1 MQGRQAKR
9 STRIR
14 SGQQK
19 IVQVAAA
26 AREHLWR
33 IVAPWMIWRPSH
45 HQARHDTVTTAH
57 TESRLSAAFGRY
69 TRAYFQRWLVIG
81 ALIGVVAGVGA
92 ILFATAIALCT
103 HWFLGW
109 IVGFTPPD
117 PAGEG
122 ITAITPISRLWLLPV
137 VTTLGG
143 LLTGFIVFTLAPEA
157 EGHGTDAAIEAF
169 HEKGGRIRGRIPLVK
184 MVASAITIGSG
195 GSAGREGPTAQIS
208 AGFGSWL
215 ADVLHL
221 DDHDRRIAMSAGIGS
236 GIGAI
241 FKAPFGGALLS
252 AEILYKRDFEA
263 DALFPSFVAS
273 AVGFVIY
280 GAWVGWTPVFGP
292 GAHYEFTHVASLVG
306 YLILGVCAG
315 LVGLLYPKSLYGIRG
330 LFHRIHIP
338 NHLKPAIGGLLVGLI
353 GLFFPQAL
361 GMGYG
366 YVQFGVNSDY
376 THIAAWLM
384 LVLVFVKVLTTSLT
398 IGSGG
403 SGGVFGP
410 GMVIGGFLVGALWAG
425 LHTVAPGL
433 VAGTNAGA
441 FVVVG
446 MGAFFGG
453 IAKAPLAVIL
463 MVAEM
468 TGEYALIAP
477 AMLATMVAYVVT
489 GETSIYESQVPT
501 RLDSP
506 AHKDDYT
513 LPLLQSLT
521 VRDAMVEG
529 LSGALAI
536 ATPDTPLDQLA
547 TVFHER
553 QAVSVPIVEQG
564 QLIGVVSAAD
574 LGRIGS
580 QELPTAR
587 ARQVM
592 SRRVLRAYPDES
604 LYQAWLRMTRSG
616 VRQLAVVNRAE
627 PDRLVGVLTAR
638 AIAQLLRLPTP
649 PRVGDSGATRRQQT
663 SALDVAQNNGVKH
676 PPSANEVREDVL
688 APGLPH
694 SSPGQREQAPRPEP
708 TTQNISGQVLTPT
721 RERDPLATTRVVEV
735 MLTTP
740 RLIRDS
746 DLLFKAR
753 ELLEERGAALLVVDD
768 QGRLVAIVTRAD
780 LRERKDR
787 EHGRRLTVGD
797 VAVRNLVTA
806 RPNEALYAAVRR
818 MSRFGLRQL
827 PVVEADLP
835 SPPVG
840 MLRRSD
846 VLAVYEHDADGS
858 SPQQPIPV
866 REPETLDDPDDAD
879 ET

>member
-1 MQGRQAKR
+1 MWNRWGKR
-9 STRIR
+9 KLVEATAEVRNR
-14 SGQQK
+14 
-19 IVQVAAA
+19 
-26 AREHLWR
+26 LWR
-33 IVAPWMIWRPSH
+33 LVAPWIIWRPSH
-45 HQARHDTVTTAH
+45 HQTLHATTATTAH
-57 TESRLSAAFGRY
+57 TESGLSAAFGRY

-122 ITAITPISRLWLLPV
+122 TTAITPISRLWLLPV

-143 LLTGFIVFTLAPEA
+143 LLTGLIVFTLAPEA

-221 DDHDRRIAMSAGIGS
+221 DEHDRRIAMAAGIGS

-252 AEILYKRDFEA
+252 AEVLYKRDFEA

-292 GAHYEFTHVASLVG
+292 GAHYEFTQVSSLVG

-315 LVGLLYPKSLYGIRG
+315 LVGLLYPKSLYGIRS
-330 LFHRIHIP
+330 LFHHLHLP
-338 NHLKPAIGGLLVGLI
+338 NHVKPAIGGLLVGLI
-353 GLFFPQAL
+353 GLFIPQAL

-384 LVLVFVKVLTTSLT
+384 LVLVFVKILTTSLT

-410 GMVIGGFLVGALWAG
+410 GMVIGGFLGGALWAG

-489 GETSIYESQVPT
+489 GDTSIYESQVPT

-547 TVFHER
+547 TVFQQK

-564 QLIGVVSAAD
+564 RLVGVVSAAD
-574 LGRIGS
+574 LGRIGA

-649 PRVGDSGATRRQQT
+649 SRAGDSSVTRRQHASATT
-663 SALDVAQNNGVKH
+663 SGVAQQNGVQH
-676 PPSANEVREDVL
+676 PPVATEGTGDVL
-688 APGLPH
+688 EPSQSLSRPV
-694 SSPGQREQAPRPEP
+694 QRERSQRAELAEQS
-708 TTQNISGQVLTPT
+708 TNGQVLTPT
-721 RERDPLATTRVVEV
+721 RERDPLATTHVVEV

-746 DLLFKAR
+746 DPLFKAR

-768 QGRLVAIVTRAD
+768 QGRLVAIITRSD
-780 LRERKDR
+780 LRDRKDR
-787 EHGRRLTVGD
+787 EHGQRLTVGD
-797 VAVRNLVTA
+797 VAVRNLVTI
-806 RPNEALYAAVRR
+806 RPDDSLYTAVRR

-827 PVVEADLP
+827 PVVDADLP
-835 SPPVG
+835 TPPVG

-858 SPQQPIPV
+858 SPQLPV
-866 REPETLDDPDDAD
+866 PAREPETLDDPEDAD

>member
-1 MQGRQAKR
+1 
-9 STRIR
+9 
-14 SGQQK
+14 
-19 IVQVAAA
+19 
-26 AREHLWR
+26 L
-33 IVAPWMIWRPSH
+33 
-45 HQARHDTVTTAH
+45 
-57 TESRLSAAFGRY
+57 
-69 TRAYFQRWLVIG
+69 
-81 ALIGVVAGVGA
+81 
-92 ILFATAIALCT
+92 
-103 HWFLGW
+103 
-109 IVGFTPPD
+109 
-117 PAGEG
+117 
-122 ITAITPISRLWLLPV
+122 
-137 VTTLGG
+137 
-143 LLTGFIVFTLAPEA
+143 IVFTLAPEA

-221 DDHDRRIAMSAGIGS
+221 DEHDRRIAMAAGIGS

-280 GAWVGWTPVFGP
+280 GAWAGWTPVFGP
-292 GAHYEFTHVASLVG
+292 GAHYEFTQVSSLLG

-330 LFHRIHIP
+330 FFHRIHLP
-338 NHLKPAIGGLLVGLI
+338 NHVKPAIGGLLVGLI
-353 GLFFPQAL
+353 GLFLPQAL

-384 LVLVFVKVLTTSLT
+384 LVLVFVKILTTSLT

-410 GMVIGGFLVGALWAG
+410 GMVIGGFLGGALWAG

-489 GETSIYESQVPT
+489 GDTSIYESQVPT

-547 TVFHER
+547 NVFQQK
-553 QAVSVPIVEQG
+553 QAVSVPIVERG
-564 QLIGVVSAAD
+564 RLVGVVSAAD
-574 LGRIGS
+574 LGRIGA

-592 SRRVLRAYPDES
+592 SRRVLRTYPDES

-627 PDRLVGVLTAR
+627 PDQLVGVLTAR

-649 PRVGDSGATRRQQT
+649 SRAGDSSVTRRQQAIAT
-663 SALDVAQNNGVKH
+663 VTASGVAQQNGVQH
-676 PPSANEVREDVL
+676 PPVASEGTGDAL
-688 APGLPH
+688 APGQSL
-694 SSPGQREQAPRPEP
+694 SSPSQRERPQRAEQAEQS
-708 TTQNISGQVLTPT
+708 TNGQVLTPT
-721 RERDPLATTRVVEV
+721 RERDPLATTHVAEV
-735 MLTTP
+735 MLATP
-740 RLIRDS
+740 RLIRAS
-746 DLLFKAR
+746 DPLFKAR

-797 VAVRNLVTA
+797 VAVRNLATI
-806 RPNEALYAAVRR
+806 RPDDSLYVAVRR
-818 MSRFGLRQL
+818 MSRLGLRQL

-840 MLRRSD
+840 LLRRSD

-858 SPQQPIPV
+858 SPQLPIPA
-866 REPETLDDPDDAD
+866 RNPETLDDPDDTEDAD

>member
-1 MQGRQAKR
+1 MRGRQGTWGMWSGWGKQKLLEATAEARKR
-9 STRIR
+9 
-14 SGQQK
+14 
-19 IVQVAAA
+19 
-26 AREHLWR
+26 LWR
-33 IVAPWMIWRPSH
+33 MVAPWMIWRPSH
-45 HQARHDTVTTAH
+45 HPARTSAAH
-57 TESRLSAAFGRY
+57 AESRLSVAFGRY

-109 IVGFTPPD
+109 IAGFTPPD

-122 ITAITPISRLWLLPV
+122 ITAITPISRIWLLPV

-221 DDHDRRIAMSAGIGS
+221 DEHDRRIAMAAGIGS

-252 AEILYKRDFEA
+252 AEVLYKRDFEA

-280 GAWVGWTPVFGP
+280 GAWAGWTPVFGP
-292 GAHYEFTHVASLVG
+292 GAHYEFTQVSSLVG

-315 LVGLLYPKSLYGIRG
+315 LVGLLYPKTLYGLRG

-353 GLFFPQAL
+353 GLFIPQAL

-384 LVLVFVKVLTTSLT
+384 LALVFVKILTTSLT

-410 GMVIGGFLVGALWAG
+410 GMVIGGFLGGALWAG
-425 LHTVAPGL
+425 LHAVAPGL

-489 GETSIYESQVPT
+489 GEYSIYESQVPT

-529 LSGALAI
+529 LGGALAL

-547 TVFHER
+547 SVFQQK
-553 QAVSVPIVEQG
+553 QAVSVPVVEQG
-564 QLIGVVSAAD
+564 RLVGVVSAAD
-574 LGRIGS
+574 LGRIGA

-627 PDRLVGVLTAR
+627 PDQLVGVLTAR

-649 PRVGDSGATRRQQT
+649 SRAGDSSVTRRQQAPAT
-663 SALDVAQNNGVKH
+663 ATATATATASGVAQQNGVQH
-676 PPSANEVREDVL
+676 P
-688 APGLPH
+688 
-694 SSPGQREQAPRPEP
+694 
-708 TTQNISGQVLTPT
+708 
-721 RERDPLATTRVVEV
+721 
-735 MLTTP
+735 
-740 RLIRDS
+740 
-746 DLLFKAR
+746 
-753 ELLEERGAALLVVDD
+753 
-768 QGRLVAIVTRAD
+768 
-780 LRERKDR
+780 
-787 EHGRRLTVGD
+787 
-797 VAVRNLVTA
+797 
-806 RPNEALYAAVRR
+806 
-818 MSRFGLRQL
+818 
-827 PVVEADLP
+827 
-835 SPPVG
+835 
-840 MLRRSD
+840 
-846 VLAVYEHDADGS
+846 
-858 SPQQPIPV
+858 
-866 REPETLDDPDDAD
+866 
-879 ET
+879 